1 MLAYYKREFLSYF
14 RSPIGWIAI
23 ALYAIISGFY
33 FSSWIPTGGM
43 DLSGEAIFL
52 SGILFMIVPIITM
65 RLFSEEK
72 RTGTDVLMYTSP
84 SDLAGI
90 VVSKY
95 LAALSLF
102 LVMNAVYGIHII
114 VVISFGGRVD
124 ALTIGS
130 FLALIL
136 LGSLFIAIG
145 TLASAATENQMVA
158 AMLSF
163 TALLLSQFIGIF
175 SAQFRSL
182 TVSLLSALNVFGV
195 KSGSIANAG
204 VAVEKAIN
212 WLDPYA
218 HLDELFVG
226 IIKLQPIVFCVT
238 VDVLIVF
245 IAYRLLEKRRWSQKA

>member
-1 MLAYYKREFLSYF
+1 
-14 RSPIGWIAI
+14 
-23 ALYAIISGFY
+23 
-33 FSSWIPTGGM
+33 
-43 DLSGEAIFL
+43 
-52 SGILFMIVPIITM
+52 
-65 RLFSEEK
+65 
-72 RTGTDVLMYTSP
+72 MYTSP

-114 VVISFGGRVD
+114 VLISFGGRVD

-145 TLASAATENQMVA
+145 TLASAAKENQMVA

-204 VAVEKAIN
+204 VAV
-212 WLDPYA
+212 
-218 HLDELFVG
+218 
-226 IIKLQPIVFCVT
+226 
-238 VDVLIVF
+238 
-245 IAYRLLEKRRWSQKA
+245 

>member
-1 MLAYYKREFLSYF
+1 MLAYYKREFFSYF

-23 ALYAIISGFY
+23 SLYAIISGFY
-33 FSSWIPTGGM
+33 FSSWIPSGGI
-43 DLSGEAIFL
+43 DLSGEAVFL

-90 VVSKY
+90 VVAKY
-95 LAALSLF
+95 FAALSLF
-102 LVMNAVYGIHII
+102 LMMNAVFGIHILI
-114 VVISFGGRVD
+114 VLSFGGRVD
-124 ALTIGS
+124 AVTIGS

-163 TALLLSQFIGIF
+163 TALLLSQFIYVF

-182 TVSLLSALNVFGV
+182 TVSLLSALNVFGI
-195 KSGSIANAG
+195 GADSIANAG
-204 VAVEKAIN
+204 VTVEKAIN

-218 HLDELFVG
+218 HLDELFIG
-226 IIKLQPIVFCVT
+226 IIKLQPIVFCVMA
-238 VDVLIVF
+238 DVFLVF
-245 IAYRLLEKRRWSQKA
+245 IAYRLIEKRRWSQKA